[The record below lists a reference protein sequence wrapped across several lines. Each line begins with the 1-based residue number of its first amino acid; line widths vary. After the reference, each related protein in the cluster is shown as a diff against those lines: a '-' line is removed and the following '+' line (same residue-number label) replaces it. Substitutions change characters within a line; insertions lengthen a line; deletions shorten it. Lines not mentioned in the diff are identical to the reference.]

1 MENFY
6 LNKKKLIKV
15 GVIVFPVLIGSIAIA
30 CITIKIRH
38 DNEQI
43 ISLTEQKTDLE
54 IQIKSYG
61 NPISVFTVKENIMA
75 GSIFDKIEVVEM
87 PTVDTL
93 ITDQYV
99 TNLADIENYIYKLN
113 VTAGTPLTYDLFTQE
128 VIGHT
133 DRYYDIVADIFPIE
147 PRVGQYYDLRMVT
160 PRGIDYIVL
169 SKKRVHSFYG
179 TAAKVILNEEEIHQY
194 QSSLVDCFLNQG
206 TYLYV
211 DVYVEPS
218 MQKKASIYYP
228 PSEEV
233 LAAMELDPNIV
244 ALAQDALMLSNRKL
258 FEQGLDM
265 SEDDVDSVTSGRSN
279 VVDKIAQAKAAYE
292 SVKAEETK
300 GEIISSGTTTT
311 NTNISNTENNS
322 LEENNPVSEDKKQI
336 YEDAANFLNEDG
348 E

>member
-1 MENFY
+1 M
-6 LNKKKLIKV
+6 NKKVLIKI
-15 GVIVFPVLIGSIAIA
+15 GVIVLPVLIGSITAA
-30 CITIKIRH
+30 CITIKIKK
-38 DNEQI
+38 NNTQI
-43 ISLTEQKTDLE
+43 ELLTQQKNDLE
-54 IQIKSYG
+54 LQIQSYG
-61 NPISVFTVKENIMA
+61 NPISVFTVKENTMA
-75 GSIFDKIEVVEM
+75 GNIFDKTEVVEM

-99 TNLADIENYIYKLN
+99 TNLDDVENYIYKLN

-133 DRYYDIVADIFPIE
+133 DRYYDIVADIFPLE

-194 QSSLVDCFLNQG
+194 QSALVDCFLNPG

-233 LAAMELDPNIV
+233 LAAMEIDPNIV
-244 ALAQDALMLSNRKL
+244 VIAQDALMLSNRKL
-258 FEQGLDM
+258 FEQGLGM
-265 SEDDVDSVTSGRSN
+265 SETDTDAITSGRSN
-279 VVDKIAQAKAAYE
+279 IVDKITQAKSAYE
-292 SVKAEETK
+292 SAKAEETK
-300 GEIISSGTTTT
+300 SEIVSSGTTT
-311 NTNISNTENNS
+311 SNTGTDEADDA
-322 LEENNPVSEDKKQI
+322 EVNNPVSEDKKQI

>member
-1 MENFY
+1 M
-6 LNKKKLIKV
+6 NKKKMFILCIVLFILIFV
-15 GVIVFPVLIGSIAIA
+15 AALFYIIT
-30 CITIKIRH
+30 TIKKNNLKI
-38 DNEQI
+38 EQ
-43 ISLTEQKTDLE
+43 LEQKKSELELE
-54 IQIKSYG
+54 IESYG
-61 NPISVFTVKENIMA
+61 NPVSVFTVKEDILA
-75 GSIFDKIEVVEM
+75 GNIFDRIKVVEM

-99 TNLADIENYIYKLN
+99 TNIDDIENYIYK
-113 VTAGTPLTYDLFTQE
+113 VDVKSGTPLTYSLFTQE
-128 VIGHT
+128 NIGNT

-169 SKKRVHSFYG
+169 SKKRVHAFYG
-179 TAAKVILNEEEIHQY
+179 SAVKMILNEEEIHQY
-194 QSSLVDCFLNQG
+194 QSALVDTFLNPG

-211 DVYVEPS
+211 DVYVEPA

-244 ALAQDALMLSNRKL
+244 VIAQDALMLSNRKL
-258 FEQGLDM
+258 FEQGLGI
-265 SEDDVDSVTSGRSN
+265 SESDSEAITSGRSN

-300 GEIISSGTTTT
+300 KEITNSGT
-311 NTNISNTENNS
+311 NIKAEEKEGNS
-322 LEENNPVSEDKKQI
+322 SDNDNPISEDKKQI
-336 YEDAANFLNEDG
+336 YEDAANFLNDDG
-348 E
+348 K